1 MNRVAVV
8 LIHIGLIYFAA
19 TLSWQVKWLPT
30 ALGMMIAGLGWAIGL
45 RYSKFK
51 LPPAL
56 WLPIILYLLLIAGM
70 ANTENTRKANQII
83 SLSVPLLAFP
93 LLFGLQQS
101 RAISRLLLNI
111 FIGVSI
117 LSAIYTL
124 GYLSYM
130 LMFHPEGFTYRHYSP
145 FANIPSHYLAMYFV
159 FTGGCLTLEA
169 SRTKKPLMAALAGAF
184 LLAIALLMNARIQ
197 YPLVGIILIWWAVK
211 WLKHHP
217 EKKWWVYGVSSFLLI
232 IFFAFPENRRR
243 LQETRD
249 EFRNLA
255 NIDNSK
261 QKNHRFY
268 IWEHAMEVIEES
280 PWIGT
285 GTGNANDKLRV
296 AYQKSDAQFWDGEKL
311 YYLRDIGYNYHNQ
324 FLQSWAQNGIVALL
338 CILVMLIILWRS
350 TSIPSRILALTLL
363 FSMLTES
370 ILERQSGVFFT
381 SFIYCVVMTIPLK
394 DEDIK

>member
-30 ALGMMIAGLGWAIGL
+30 ALGMMIAGLGWLIGL

-56 WLPIILYLLLIAGM
+56 WIPIILYLLLIAGL

-93 LLFGLQQS
+93 LLFGIQQS

-130 LMFHPEGFTYRHYSP
+130 LAIHPEGFTYRHYSP

-169 SRTKKPLMAALAGAF
+169 NRTKKPLMAALAGAF
-184 LLAIALLMNARIQ
+184 LLAVALLMNARIQ
-197 YPLVGIILIWWAVK
+197 YPLVGIILVWWAVK

-217 EKKWWVYGVSSFLLI
+217 EKKWWVFGVSSFLLI

-255 NIDNSK
+255 NIDHSK

-280 PWIGT
+280 PWFGS

-311 YYLRDIGYNYHNQ
+311 YYLRNIGYNYHNQ
-324 FLQSWAQNGIVALL
+324 FLQSWAQNGIIALL
-338 CILVMLIILWRS
+338 CLFAMLFLLWRNA
-350 TSIPSRILALTLL
+350 TIPSRILALTLL

-370 ILERQSGVFFT
+370 ILERQAGVFFT
-381 SFIYCVVMTIPLK
+381 SFIYCIAMTIPFK

>member
-30 ALGMMIAGLGWAIGL
+30 ALGMMIAGLGWVISL

-56 WLPIILYLLLIAGM
+56 WLPIILYLLLIAGL

-117 LSAIYTL
+117 LSAICTL

-130 LMFHPEGFTYRHYSP
+130 LMLHPEGFTYRHYSP
-145 FANIPSHYLAMYFV
+145 FANNPSHYLAMYFV

-169 SRTKKPLMAALAGAF
+169 NRTKKPLMAALAGAF
-184 LLAIALLMNARIQ
+184 LLAVALLMNARIQ

-285 GTGNANDKLRV
+285 GTGNANDKLRI

-338 CILVMLIILWRS
+338 CLLVILIVLWRN

-370 ILERQSGVFFT
+370 ILERQAGVFFI
-381 SFIYCVVMTIPLK
+381 SFIYCIVMTIPIK